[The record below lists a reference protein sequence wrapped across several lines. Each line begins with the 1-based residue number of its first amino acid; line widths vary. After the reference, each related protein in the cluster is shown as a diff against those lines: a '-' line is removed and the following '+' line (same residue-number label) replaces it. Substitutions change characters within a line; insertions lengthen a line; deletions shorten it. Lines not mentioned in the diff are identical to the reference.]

1 MRHHRQI
8 LLAAA
13 AIALATPALAGPTQ
27 DFQKL
32 QDDYW
37 AALLKNSPTLATSV
51 GVTKYDRQLG
61 EISLAAAD
69 RQVAEAAVLLKRLK
83 AIAPKSLPLAQQAN
97 HAILRDNLEGFI
109 EASKFGQR
117 QLYYSILG
125 SYHGGIAGM
134 GEQQAFR
141 SAADYDNYLARIAL
155 VPDRMRDYGAISVKA
170 ANEGFVQP
178 CVTMTGFR
186 KTITGVIAD
195 DPAKSR
201 TP

>member
-1 MRHHRQI
+1 MRHHL

-13 AIALATPALAGPTQ
+13 AAITIAGTAFAGPVQ

-69 RQVAEAAVLLKRLK
+69 RQVAEAGIFLKRLK
-83 AIAPKSLPLAQQAN
+83 AIAPKSLPAAGQAN
-97 HAILRDNLEGFI
+97 YAILKDNLESSI
-109 EASKFGQR
+109 EANTFGQR

-141 SAADYDNYLARIAL
+141 SYADYDNYLARIGF
-155 VPDRMRDYGAISVKA
+155 VPDRMREYGAISVK
-170 ANEGFVQP
+170 VRTK
-178 CVTMTGFR
+178 VSS
-186 KTITGVIAD
+186 
-195 DPAKSR
+195 SR
-201 TP
+201 A